1 VNLVSLDGV
10 ARRHADTQVLDDVT
24 LGIDE
29 GDRVGVIGRNAS
41 GKSTL
46 LRLIAGADEP
56 DSGRIVTGAGARIGY
71 VPQEPAFDPTQRVL
85 AAVLD
90 VGGGAASATASAA
103 LRAAA
108 AFAAAAAALEVA
120 PSDPGAQARLE
131 AATRTMDAEGGWDA
145 ERHARALLDR
155 LAVGDVGQRLG
166 ALSGGQRKRVAL
178 ARGLA
183 AEAELLILDEPTNH
197 LDIDAVEWLEGELA
211 SRRGALVLVTHDR
224 YLLDRLATR
233 IVEVEGGALH
243 SGSGSYADYLETR
256 VRRDELAAAT
266 ERRRQNRARTELAWL
281 RRGARA
287 RTSKARYRVERAQ
300 ELITPRPGEPGGE
313 VPAAHVDVALP
324 SRRLGSK
331 VVNLYNAGKRYGE
344 RWVLRGVEQRLSR
357 DARVGVVGPNG
368 AGKTTLLALIAGR
381 LEPDEGKVAIGDTVV
396 PGWYGQDPA
405 ALPATQRV
413 IDAVKDVVLEATLP
427 DGGKVGAGALL
438 ERFGFPPSA
447 QRGRVGEL
455 SGGERRRLELL
466 RVLAT
471 TPNLLLLDE
480 PTNDLDLD
488 TLAILEEFL
497 DGWTGA
503 LVVASHDRYFLDRVC
518 DDLFSIEPDG
528 NVRHHPGG
536 WSAWRAEQGAR
547 HAGAGRGLSREQP
560 QPQPQPDAPDRPRR
574 LGYAQRRELTA
585 LERQLTD
592 LEDRRR
598 VLELSV
604 QRAGDDYQAALAAG
618 EELAAVLA
626 SLDVAES
633 RWLELAA
640 QAEAAV
646 GPPDGRGQR

>member
-1 VNLVSLDGV
+1 MNLVSLDGV
-10 ARRHADTQVLDDVT
+10 SRRHADTQVLDDVT

-29 GDRVGVIGRNAS
+29 GDRVGVIGRNGS

-46 LRLIAGADEP
+46 LRLIAGADEA
-56 DSGRIVTGAGARIGY
+56 DSGRIVMGAGVRIGY
-71 VPQEPAFDPTQRVL
+71 VPQEPAFDPSQRVL

-90 VGGGAASATASAA
+90 AGAGAGATASAA

-108 AFAAAAAALEVA
+108 ALEAAAAALEAA
-120 PSDPGAQARLE
+120 PTDPGAQARLE
-131 AATRTMDAEGGWDA
+131 TATRTMDAEGGWDL
-145 ERHARALLDR
+145 ERRARALLDR
-155 LAVGDVGQRLG
+155 LGIADVGQRLG

-197 LDIDAVEWLEGELA
+197 LDVDAVEWLEGELA
-211 SRRGALVLVTHDR
+211 GLRGALVLVTHDR
-224 YLLDRLATR
+224 YLLDRVATR

-243 SGSGSYADYLETR
+243 GGHGSYADYLETR
-256 VRRDELAAAT
+256 VRRDEMAAAT

-287 RTSKARYRVERAQ
+287 RTRKASYRVERAH
-300 ELITPRPGEPGGE
+300 ELLAGGPDAE
-313 VPAAHVDVALP
+313 AAEIDVALP

-331 VVNLYNAGKRYGE
+331 VVNLHGAGKRYGD
-344 RWVLRGVEQRLSR
+344 RWVLRGVEHRFSR
-357 DARVGVVGPNG
+357 NARVGVVGPNG
-368 AGKTTLLALIAGR
+368 AGKTTLLVLIAGR
-381 LEPDEGKVAIGDTVV
+381 LEPDEGKVSIGDTVV
-396 PGWYGQDPA
+396 PGWYGQDPV
-405 ALPATQRV
+405 ALPPAQRV

-438 ERFGFPPSA
+438 ERFGFPPSG

-518 DDLFSIEPDG
+518 DELFSIEVDG
-528 NVRHHPGG
+528 GVRHHPGG
-536 WSAWRAEQGAR
+536 WSAWRAEQRAR
-547 HAGAGRGLSREQP
+547 DAAPGRGSAREQT
-560 QPQPQPDAPDRPRR
+560 QPEPAAPERPRR
-574 LGYAQRRELTA
+574 LGYAERRELTTV
-585 LERQLTD
+585 ERQVSD
-592 LEDRRR
+592 LEQRRG
-598 VLELSV
+598 VLEQAV
-604 QRAGDDYQAALAAG
+604 QGAGDDYQAARAAG
-618 EELAAVLA
+618 EELAAVLS
-626 SLDVAES
+626 SLEVAES
-633 RWLELAA
+633 RWLELAS
-640 QAEAAV
+640 QAEAAGTQDAR
-646 GPPDGRGQR
+646 GPR